1 MKKLSTPCMNELEN
15 RTDNN
20 RNENGKS
27 MPRRQTLDFLS
38 QFARVYHSEPVMQ
51 PELCGLVLN

>member
-1 MKKLSTPCMNELEN
+1 MKRLSTPCMNEIEN
-15 RTDNN
+15 RTDKS
-20 RNENGKS
+20 RNEKKS
-27 MPRRQTLDFLS
+27 APSRKTLDFLS